1 MIGPVRLTPAL
12 TERRPVERDAFV
24 EATVVLFVLA
34 TFVVSSLPGLSRSVH
49 LTVGLMAVALLLRSN
64 HRPLVLRWDLMVPL
78 AWVFTAYAFASV
90 LWSVEHGSALVS
102 AIGLVVDV
110 MGATIVW
117 IALQNG
123 ARLRVLAI
131 TAAVGASVQ
140 GAVALIQTYALGEA
154 RSVGLVGNANAL
166 AIQLS
171 MTAFLL
177 LLALGRNRWAQIAAL
192 ALFVVATVTSG
203 SRKMLFVWLTYV
215 LLLLEQ
221 LRFRLKRSSLTTATL
236 LLLLPFAAW
245 GVIEY
250 GGAVVEPLGDLTFYQ
265 RLEGTLEGRETGKR
279 SGMIVEALRLWWERP
294 VAGYGIDQFRYA
306 NRLYGTYSHNNYTE
320 ILANFGVIGLI
331 SFYLL
336 YAVLAARAVSALMAG
351 RRVAWVVL
359 AIIFVTLLMDVARVS
374 YGGRLTWMMLLVMA
388 YVLTARGAGE
398 GTDTGVDAGEGA
410 LARLGG
416 NTRRGVV
423 VVDEGRPEP
432 DRDDAGS

>member
-1 MIGPVRLTPAL
+1 MIGPARLAPAI
-12 TERRPVERDAFV
+12 TERRPAERDALV

-49 LTVGLMAVALLLRSN
+49 LAVGLMALALLVRSS
-64 HRPLVLRWDLMVPL
+64 RYPLALRWDPMIPI
-78 AWVFTAYAFASV
+78 AWAFTAYAFASV
-90 LWSVEHGSALVS
+90 LWSVDHGSAVVS

-110 MGATIVW
+110 LGATIVW
-117 IALQNG
+117 VALQNG
-123 ARLRVLAI
+123 ARLWVLA
-131 TAAVGASVQ
+131 TAAAIGASVQ
-140 GAVALIQTYALGEA
+140 GTVALVQTYALGEA

-177 LLALGRNRWAQIAAL
+177 LLVLGRSRWAQIVAL

-221 LRFRLKRSSLTTATL
+221 LRFRLKRSSLTTAAL
-236 LLLLPFAAW
+236 LMFLPFLAW

-294 VAGYGIDQFRYA
+294 IAGYGIDQFRFA

-320 ILANFGVIGLI
+320 MLANFGVIGLI

-336 YAVLAARAVSALMAG
+336 YAVLAVRAASALMAG
-351 RRVAWVVL
+351 KRVAWVVL

-374 YGGRLTWMMLLVMA
+374 YGGRLTWMLLLVMA
-388 YVLTARGAGE
+388 HVLTTRNEGE
-398 GTDTGVDAGEGA
+398 EHALAGTD
-410 LARLGG
+410 
-416 NTRRGVV
+416 
-423 VVDEGRPEP
+423 RPERG
-432 DRDDAGS
+432 RDHAER